1 MSDLVNTVCG
11 QMDIEE
17 LGFIS
22 PHEHILFSARD
33 NCIEEETEELKD
45 YRHFGGST
53 IMEMS
58 TPEIC
63 TYDVK
68 EERIAI
74 LRRLSEESGVNI
86 IYGAGFYK
94 EPRLPQI
101 VKDASIDELKDEIER
116 ELLEGR
122 GPDHIRAGFIGE
134 VGSSNYTVYGTEEK
148 VLRAAGRASAETGYG
163 ISTHTGRGTMYR
175 EQLAFFEEEGADLS
189 HVIIGHQDVYPRL
202 EERMEAYEYIFF
214 KGAGVQFD
222 CFGKRGFFEIEN
234 DIEYGQ
240 KFPYDEERAMMIRRF
255 VDMGYIRQIFISCDI
270 DGRTLLKKWGGWG
283 HSHLITTG
291 LPLLRKAGLSWE
303 EIDQITRIN
312 PKEFLRV
319 RK

>member
-11 QMDIEE
+11 EKDIDE

-33 NCIEEETEELKD
+33 DCLDEELEELKD

-63 TYDVK
+63 VYDVK
-68 EERIAI
+68 EERVSV
-74 LRRLSEESGVNI
+74 LRKLSEESGVNI

-94 EPRLPQI
+94 EPRLPEM
-101 VKDASIDELKDEIER
+101 VKDASIDELKDEIKR
-116 ELLEGR
+116 ELLVGR
-122 GPDHIRAGFIGE
+122 GPDKIKAGFIGE
-134 VGSSNYTVYGTEEK
+134 VGSSNYTVYETEQK
-148 VLRAAGRASAETGYG
+148 VLRAAGRASAETGFG
-163 ISTHTGRGTMYR
+163 ISTHTGRGTMYK
-175 EQLAFFEEEGADLS
+175 EQLSFFEEEGADLS
-189 HVIIGHQDVYPRL
+189 HVIIGHQDVYPWL
-202 EERMEAYEYIFF
+202 EERMEAYEYIFS

-222 CFGKRGFFEIEN
+222 CFGKQGFFEIQN
-234 DIEYGQ
+234 DIAYGQ
-240 KFPYDEERAMMIRRF
+240 KFPYDEQRAAMIRHF
-255 VDMGYIRQIFISCDI
+255 VDKGYIRQIFISCDI

-283 HSHLITTG
+283 HSHLITSG
-291 LPLLRKAGLSWE
+291 LVLLKKAGLTWE
-303 EIDQITRIN
+303 QIDQITRIN
-312 PKEFLRV
+312 PREFLRV